1 MRLDH
6 AIFHSPLAP
15 KIETVSKPK
24 PEGYDAWEKDVPAS
38 FPMWHVQDG
47 DVGKTV
53 DYGIVSQPY
62 GFEDSPD
69 AEYISSGVNS
79 KGPKSMALGRHGNW
93 FLWGFAGD
101 PTQMTDSARQV
112 FLNSIVWMKQ
122 FDGKAPFVALGR
134 GASFEA
140 PHRDQALVHVQFLRH
155 YAKEK
160 ALSSYMRNQFPKAL
174 WEKTKGDPDALEAY
188 FRDHLEYLHPVKE
201 RQSDERQGPNGATQ
215 TTETEGTVLDVD
227 PVLAEHAVSNRKPE
241 FLDWFAEL
249 LDQREPDDATVQ
261 ELADHYLPKD
271 ALAELKKKG
280 PLTSES
286 FNAWRASVKDRLYF
300 SDSYGYRWLVAPTP
314 IAKAASLA
322 PPPASGADGSR

>member
-6 AIFHSPLAP
+6 AIFHAPLEP
-15 KIETVSKPK
+15 KIATVAKPR
-24 PEGYDAWEKDVPAS
+24 PEGYDAFEKDLPAS
-38 FPMWHVQDG
+38 FPMWQVQDG
-47 DVGKTV
+47 EVGKTV
-53 DYGIVSQPY
+53 DYGLVSQPY

-101 PTQMTDSARQV
+101 PTQMTDSGRQV
-112 FLNSIVWMKQ
+112 FLNAVVWMKQ
-122 FDGKAPFVALGR
+122 FDGKAPLRAGDRTTQFG
-134 GASFEA
+134 S
-140 PHRDQALVHVQFLRH
+140 PHRDQALVHVQFLRF

-160 ALSSYMRNQFPKAL
+160 SLSSYVKNQFPTAL
-174 WEKTKGDPDALEAY
+174 WEKTKGDADALEAY
-188 FRDHLEYLHPVKE
+188 FRENVEYLHPVKD
-201 RQSDERQGPNGATQ
+201 RHSDERPGPNGELQ
-215 TTETEGTVLDVD
+215 STEVESTVLDVD

-261 ELADHYLPKD
+261 ELADRYLPTD

-280 PLTSES
+280 PLTSEA

-300 SDSYGYRWLVAPTP
+300 SDWYGYRWQVAPAGL
-314 IAKAASLA
+314 AKAQ
-322 PPPASGADGSR
+322 